1 MLILQYVPGR
11 ESRLRHLLRLLAPR
25 GRAPRPVLQGAPLSQ
40 RCGAIGSCAPRCQG
54 SIHAVDLKMMDEP
67 VIAMKKKWGNL
78 GFYSFL
84 NLMGKWLGF
93 EATAMENIG
102 KSYA

>member
-11 ESRLRHLLRLLAPR
+11 ESRLRHLLRLL
-25 GRAPRPVLQGAPLSQ
+25 QGAPPSQ

-54 SIHAVDLKMMDEP
+54 SIHAVGLKMMDEP
-67 VIAMKKKWGNL
+67 VIAS
-78 GFYSFL
+78 YSHEENMGKLRRILIGFL

-102 KSYA
+102 KPNA